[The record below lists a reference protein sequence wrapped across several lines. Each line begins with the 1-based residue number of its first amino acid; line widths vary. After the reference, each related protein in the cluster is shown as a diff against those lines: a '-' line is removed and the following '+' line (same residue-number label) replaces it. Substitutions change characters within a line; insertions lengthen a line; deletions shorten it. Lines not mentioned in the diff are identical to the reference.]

1 MATKIDIDI
10 EKVIEN
16 APEIEVRIGDE
27 VARGV
32 VLSVDWERMGYG
44 LNDLITIR
52 MIRTAGHDD
61 N

>member
-1 MATKIDIDI
+1 MATTIDVDI

-27 VARGV
+27 VERGV

-52 MIRTAGHDD
+52 MIRMVRHDD

>member
-1 MATKIDIDI
+1 MAKKIDIDI
-10 EKVIEN
+10 GKVIEN

-32 VLSVDWERMGYG
+32 VLSVDCERMWHG
-44 LNDLITIR
+44 LNDLITIQ
-52 MIRTAGHDD
+52 MVRTARHGD